1 VKAVHEQKATL
12 NLNRANHFV
21 RWKYK
26 SFSRNGANPE
36 DKKTN
41 HEIDKE
47 LSKTSLQFGE
57 NVLAETQGFEL
68 HITNDED
75 LSDYRKEL

>member
-1 VKAVHEQKATL
+1 MKIQ
-12 NLNRANHFV
+12 
-21 RWKYK
+21 
-26 SFSRNGANPE
+26 SFSRNGANLAE
-36 DKKTN
+36 DKKN
-41 HEIDKE
+41 KLREIDKE
-47 LSKTSLQFGE
+47 SKTSLQFGE